1 MNINGHTEICGLIG
15 NPVKHTLSPLI
26 HNTLS
31 ELCGKN
37 LVYVPFQV
45 ENGKLQDAIRGAD
58 ALNLLGLNVTVPY
71 KSDVIAELKDIDGL
85 AKNIGAVNTLVRVEG
100 GYKGYN
106 TDMTGLYRAM
116 QSDGIEIEGKDIVI
130 LGAGGAARA
139 VAFLCISK
147 GAERIYL
154 LNRTYEKAEAIT
166 KEIREKTGQDR
177 IVPMLLADYEKL
189 SGKDYIV
196 IQATS
201 VGLSPNCENVV
212 IADEN
217 FYKKIKWGYDLIY
230 KPSQTRFMKLVEENG
245 GRAFNGLKMLL
256 YQGIIAYELW
266 NDVSI
271 SQEQAQTVYD
281 ALKEACYEQ

>member
-58 ALNLLGLNVTVPY
+58 ALNLRGLNITVPY
-71 KSDVIAELKDIDGL
+71 KSDVIAELKDIDEL

-139 VAFLCISK
+139 VAFLCVSK

-154 LNRTYEKAEAIT
+154 LNRTYEKAATIA
-166 KEIREKTGQDR
+166 KEIQKKTGQDR

-201 VGLSPNCENVV
+201 VGLAPNCEDVV

-230 KPSQTRFMKLVEENG
+230 KPSQTRFMKLVEKNG
-245 GRAFNGLKMLL
+245 GQAFNGLKMLL

-271 SQEQAQTVYD
+271 SQEQAQMVYD